1 MSWTRTEQKAEA
13 RDWQSSGKS
22 QQAQRK
28 WGTMSDER
36 ETLLEAGCQM
46 SEVGNSGGRDTVYGL
61 RSTVSVVAVLL
72 VVAGWALAQPAQ
84 QGPVFKY
91 YVWGQVLS
99 PGAYSLGGNPD
110 LVELLSAAGGPT
122 KYADVKHL
130 VLVRASAQK
139 QIRVDLKRTLA
150 AGKVVP
156 LSPGDVVM
164 VPDSPWYT
172 LREVLDVATTVTS
185 FATLTMTILIFAGV
199 GK

>member
-1 MSWTRTEQKAEA
+1 
-13 RDWQSSGKS
+13 
-22 QQAQRK
+22 
-28 WGTMSDER
+28 
-36 ETLLEAGCQM
+36 
-46 SEVGNSGGRDTVYGL
+46 
-61 RSTVSVVAVLL
+61 
-72 VVAGWALAQPAQ
+72 
-84 QGPVFKY
+84 
-91 YVWGQVLS
+91 
-99 PGAYSLGGNPD
+99 
-110 LVELLSAAGGPT
+110 VELLSAAGGPT